1 MTAYETEEDVPLDP
15 AAERLRR
22 KLVRLLLVSGGIMML
37 GFIAV
42 FAAIVYKVGKAEEGG
57 ARALSAGTPVDARIA
72 VPVGYRVTA
81 TSLDG
86 DRALLTLL
94 APDGST
100 SLVLIDLRSG
110 AALGRYSIGEGR

>member
-1 MTAYETEEDVPLDP
+1 
-15 AAERLRR
+15 
-22 KLVRLLLVSGGIMML
+22 MML

-57 ARALSAGTPVDARIA
+57 ARALSAVSPVDARIA
-72 VPVGYRVTA
+72 VPVGYRVAT

-94 APDGST
+94 GPDGTT
-100 SLVLIDLRSG
+100 SLMLIDLKTG
-110 AALGRYSIGEGR
+110 AALGRYSIGEGP